1 MPHTQ
6 SCSQQGDETRT
17 HHRSHPNPRL
27 RSLRLPGE
35 IQQPSL
41 YYRFARRC
49 CQLSM
54 TALFQQRVYHR
65 HREPTT
71 GGVLYVANHQSFLD
85 PVLVTNTLRRP
96 GNYMARD
103 SLFRHPLFGRLI
115 ESLNAFPIRRGTAD
129 TAALKEAMRRLR
141 TGRCV
146 VVFPE
151 GTRTRDGRIG
161 PFLPGIAVL
170 AQRAA
175 DWTVPVLIDGAY
187 EAWPRSQALPRPGRI
202 AIEYGRPMPQ
212 DQTRR
217 LTPQELVDRLRTELL
232 ALQADLRRRM
242 GRPTICYPADE
253 RDAEADSL
261 PPE

>member
-1 MPHTQ
+1 MT
-6 SCSQQGDETRT
+6 D
-17 HHRSHPNPRL
+17 HRSHPNPRL
-27 RSLRLPGE
+27 RSFRLPGE

-49 CQLSM
+49 CQLSCIS
-54 TALFQQRVYHR
+54 LFQQRVYAR
-65 HREPTT
+65 HREPTE

-85 PVLVTNTLRRP
+85 PVLVTNVLRRP

-129 TAALKEAMRRLR
+129 TAALKEAMRRLKQ
-141 TGRCV
+141 GRCV

-161 PFLPGIAVL
+161 PFLPGIAIL

-175 DWTVPVLIDGAY
+175 DWTVPVVIDGAY
-187 EAWPRSQALPRPGRI
+187 EAWPRWRALPGRGHI
-202 AIEYGRPMPQ
+202 VVEYGTPVPK
-212 DQTRR
+212 DLARR
-217 LTPQELVDRLRTELL
+217 KSPEELVGDLRRELIG
-232 ALQADLRRRM
+232 LQADVRRRV
-242 GRPTICYPADE
+242 GRPPLCY
-253 RDAEADSL
+253 DAEGRASAGGG
-261 PPE
+261 

>member
-1 MPHTQ
+1 M
-6 SCSQQGDETRT
+6 TR
-17 HHRSHPNPRL
+17 RASHPNPRL
-27 RSLRLPGE
+27 RSLRLPGD

-54 TALFQQRVYHR
+54 TAMFQQRVYNR
-65 HREPTT
+65 HREPAT

-103 SLFRHPLFGRLI
+103 SLFRHPLFRRLI
-115 ESLNAFPIRRGTAD
+115 ESLNAFPIRRGKAD

-141 TGRCV
+141 NGRCV

-151 GTRTRDGRIG
+151 GTRTRNGRIG

-187 EAWPRSQALPRPGRI
+187 EAWPRSQTLPRPGQI
-202 AIEYGRPMPQ
+202 VIEYGRPRSQ
-212 DQTRR
+212 EQTRQC
-217 LTPQELVDRLRTELL
+217 TPQELVDSLRAELVDLQTEL
-232 ALQADLRRRM
+232 RRHL
-242 GRPTICYPADE
+242 GRAAIHYPAD
-253 RDAEADSL
+253 DKTQ
-261 PPE
+261 PT